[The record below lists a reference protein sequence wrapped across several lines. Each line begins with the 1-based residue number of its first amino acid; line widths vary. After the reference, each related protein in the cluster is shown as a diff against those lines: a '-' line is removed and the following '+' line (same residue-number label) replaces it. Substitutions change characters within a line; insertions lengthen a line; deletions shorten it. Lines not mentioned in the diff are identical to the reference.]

1 MLGAAPE
8 GGVVSAKE
16 GRAYARLP
24 MLDAV
29 RKEIET
35 CTFCPKLCRT
45 HCPVSNAEPKE
56 TLTPWGKMAS
66 VHMLG
71 SGAVLTHEEPSFAA
85 PAWACTGCGAC
96 KASCDH
102 KNEVAPTLGV
112 ARAQLFDAGIAPAG
126 ARRVAQGF
134 VQHHVRVRE
143 AARALDVQGDGAS
156 MFLPGCMY
164 LLRFPKETQSGLK
177 VARVLFPG
185 VSVLGGCCG
194 MPLAMAGDQKAEA
207 AHLSALRNEL
217 RGARSLAVGDPG
229 CAVYLRDKLDIP
241 VTTLVQAAY
250 AQLERFASPAQAHE
264 PVRYHD
270 PCQLSRGL
278 SVYEEPRALLARV
291 TGARP
296 LEFTRH
302 HERGAC
308 AGGGGLLPSTMPD
321 VSRSIAQDRVQEHE
335 QLGGGTVVTACA
347 SSLRSLQRAGAQ
359 VVDLASLLAASLD
372 GTETP

>member
-1 MLGAAPE
+1 
-8 GGVVSAKE
+8 
-16 GRAYARLP
+16 

-71 SGAVLTHEEPSFAA
+71 SGAVLPHEEQSFAA

-96 KASCDH
+96 KSSCDH
-102 KNEVAPTLGV
+102 KNDVAPTLGV
-112 ARAQLFDAGIAPAG
+112 ARAQLFAQGLEPQG
-126 ARRVAQGF
+126 ARRVANGF
-134 VQHHVRVRE
+134 SAHDARVR
-143 AARALDVQGDGAS
+143 AAVHSLGVQGDGVR

-164 LLRFPKETQSGLK
+164 VLRFPQQTNDALT
-177 VARVLFPG
+177 VAQALVPG
-185 VSVLGGCCG
+185 VSVVPGCCG
-194 MPLAMAGDQKAEA
+194 MPLGMAGDAQA
-207 AHLSALRNEL
+207 AHAHVDRLRSEV
-217 RGARSLAVGDPG
+217 RGARELVVGDAG
-229 CAVYLRDKLDIP
+229 CAVFLRDKLDVP
-241 VTTLVQAAY
+241 VTTLVQVAY
-250 AQLERFASPAQAHE
+250 AQLERFASPAQAQD

-296 LEFTRH
+296 LEFTKH
-302 HERGAC
+302 HEHGAC
-308 AGGGGLLPSTMPD
+308 AGGGGLLPSTMPE
-321 VSRSIAQDRVQEHE
+321 VSRGIAQERVREHE
-335 QLGGGTVVTACA
+335 ALGGGTVVTACA
-347 SSLRSLQRAGAQ
+347 SSLHSLQRAGAHA
-359 VVDLASLLAASLD
+359 VDLASLLAASLGD
-372 GTETP
+372 PEAP